1 MILVIIIKGKMQGK
15 TLKAQAEIPFSAAEI
30 KTLLFKVII
39 TIKAINKI
47 VIKKLNFLKKASNYL
62 TK

>member
-1 MILVIIIKGKMQGK
+1 MHGK

-30 KTLLFKVII
+30 KTLLFKAIAA
-39 TIKAINKI
+39 TKAINKI

>member
-30 KTLLFKVII
+30 KTLLFKAIAA
-39 TIKAINKI
+39 TKAINKI